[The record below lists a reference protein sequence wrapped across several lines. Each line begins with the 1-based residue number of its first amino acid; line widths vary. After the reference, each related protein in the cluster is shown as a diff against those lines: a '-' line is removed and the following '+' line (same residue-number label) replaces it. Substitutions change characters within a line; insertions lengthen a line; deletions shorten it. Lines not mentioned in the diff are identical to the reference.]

1 MMTVTIYGIRSCD
14 TMKKAMTW
22 LDAHDI
28 AYMFHDYKKA
38 GVDRARLL
46 DWVRQAGWTE
56 LINRSGTTFRKLP
69 DADKTDLT
77 EEKAIQLM
85 LDNPSMIR
93 RPVLEASTLLIGF
106 KPEKYA
112 AFFNT

>member
-1 MMTVTIYGIRSCD
+1 MTVAIYGIRSCD
-14 TMKKAMTW
+14 TMKKTMAW

-28 AYMFHDYKKA
+28 AYTFHDYKKE
-38 GVDRARLL
+38 GVDRTRLL
-46 DWVRQAGWTE
+46 DWIKEAGWAE

-77 EEKAIQLM
+77 EEKAVQLM
-85 LDNPSMIR
+85 LSNPSMIR
-93 RPVLEASTLLIGF
+93 RPVLEASKLLIGF

-112 AFFNT
+112 EFFKS